1 MRVTWGPSLVL
12 CGFLLLLF
20 QAPRVLGLAPLS
32 RGHLCRTRPTD
43 LVLVVDSSRSV
54 RPVEFEKVKVFL
66 SQVIESLD
74 VGPNATRVG
83 VVNYASSVK
92 QEFPL
97 RAHSSKAALLQAVR
111 RIQPL
116 STGTMTGL
124 AIQFA
129 ITKALS
135 EAEGGRPRSPDIS
148 KVTETGSQ
156 APRPGVGSR
165 NQKQTQVRSRK
176 AASGGWMEF
185 QAPAELRGPDF
196 RAGSDRGWF
205 YSLGRNPGGE
215 IHLTPVVSDLCAT
228 GDHDCE
234 QVCLSSPGSY
244 TCACREGFTLNS
256 DGKTCNVCS
265 GGSGGGSSATDLVF
279 LIDGSKSVR
288 PENFELVK
296 KFINQIVDTLDV
308 SDKLAQV
315 GLVQYSSSVRQE
327 FPLGRFHTKKDIK
340 AAVRNMS
347 YMEKGTMTGAALKYL
362 IDNSFTVSSG
372 ARPGAQKVGIVFTD
386 GRSQDYIN
394 DAAKKAKDLGFKM
407 FAVGVGNAVEDE
419 LREIASEPVAE
430 HYFYTADFKTI
441 NQIGKKL
448 QKKICVEE
456 DPCACESL
464 VKFQTKVEGLLQAL
478 TRKHILSQRTLRG
491 GGRGRRMGWGGGMG
505 WGRALWGEDRAV
517 RPWLVGLGRGSSGVN
532 RETEAEAK
540 T

>member
-1 MRVTWGPSLVL
+1 MRALSGPRPVL
-12 CGFLLLLF
+12 CGLLLLLF
-20 QAPRVLGLAPLS
+20 QAPCASGLAPLS

-43 LVLVVDSSRSV
+43 LVFVVDSSRSV

-83 VVNYASSVK
+83 LVNYASSVK

-97 RAHSSKAALLQAVR
+97 RAHSSKAELLQAVR

-135 EAEGGRPRSPDIS
+135 DAEGGRPRSPDIS
-148 KVTETGSQ
+148 KVVIVVTDG
-156 APRPGVGSR
+156 RPQDSVRDVSARARAGGIELFAIGVGR
-165 NQKQTQVRSRK
+165 VDK
-176 AASGGWMEF
+176 ATLQQIASEPQDEHVDYVESYSVIEKLSKKF
-185 QAPAELRGPDF
+185 QEAFCL
-196 RAGSDRGWF
+196 
-205 YSLGRNPGGE
+205 
-215 IHLTPVVSDLCAT
+215 VSDLCAT

-234 QVCLSSPGSY
+234 QVCVSSPGSY

-256 DGKTCNVCS
+256 DGKTCNVCN
-265 GGSGGGSSATDLVF
+265 GGGGSSATDLVF

-448 QKKICVEE
+448 QKRICVEE
-456 DPCACESL
+456 DPCACESI

-478 TRKHILSQRTLRG
+478 TRKLEAVSKRLAIL
-491 GGRGRRMGWGGGMG
+491 
-505 WGRALWGEDRAV
+505 E
-517 RPWLVGLGRGSSGVN
+517 N
-532 RETEAEAK
+532 RIV
-540 T
+540 

>member
-1 MRVTWGPSLVL
+1 MRVVSGTSLVL
-12 CGFLLLLF
+12 CGLLLLLL
-20 QAPRVLGLAPLS
+20 ASRTLGLAPQS

-43 LVLVVDSSRSV
+43 LVFVVDSSRSV

-66 SQVIESLD
+66 SQVIESLN

-97 RAHSSKAALLQAVR
+97 RAHGSKTALLQAVH
-111 RIQPL
+111 RIRPL

-129 ITKALS
+129 VTKAFS
-135 EAEGGRPRSPDIS
+135 DAEGGRASSPDIS
-148 KVTETGSQ
+148 KVVIVVTDG
-156 APRPGVGSR
+156 RPQDSVRDVSARARASGIELFAIGVGR
-165 NQKQTQVRSRK
+165 VDK
-176 AASGGWMEF
+176 ATLRQIASEPQDEHVDYVESYNVIEKLSKKF
-185 QAPAELRGPDF
+185 QEAFCL
-196 RAGSDRGWF
+196 
-205 YSLGRNPGGE
+205 
-215 IHLTPVVSDLCAT
+215 VSDLCAT

-234 QVCLSSPGSY
+234 QVCVSSPGSY

-265 GGSGGGSSATDLVF
+265 GGGGSSATDLVF

-441 NQIGKKL
+441 NQIAKKL
-448 QKKICVEE
+448 QKRICVEE
-456 DPCACESL
+456 DPCDCESI
-464 VKFQTKVEGLLQAL
+464 VKFQANVEGLLQAL
-478 TRKHILSQRTLRG
+478 TRKHILSPGTL
-491 GGRGRRMGWGGGMG
+491 
-505 WGRALWGEDRAV
+505 EAV
-517 RPWLVGLGRGSSGVN
+517 SKRLAVLEN
-532 RETEAEAK
+532 RIV
-540 T
+540 